1 MGVLLLGWRQNGVEG
16 LMGGVLLY
24 VLGKRACV
32 CVLVYM
38 FLNYCGKRGV
48 GYLFCLMI
56 NACGIRL

>member
-1 MGVLLLGWRQNGVEG
+1 MGVLLSWVEAKLGWRTHE
-16 LMGGVLLY
+16 GVLLY

-32 CVLVYM
+32 CVLVHM
-38 FLNYCGKRGV
+38 FLNYGGKRGV